1 MALPFPDLWLSRR
14 MGLADGAIPSR
25 AEFEAWL
32 ADRLAELV
40 DHARANSPFY
50 ARHLDGFDGASLR
63 SLDDFSKLPMI
74 TPDLLGAAPERLLC
88 VSQDEIARVVT
99 LTSSGTTGIPKRVF
113 HTGEDLAATTE
124 FFSRGMANMLGAG
137 ETALVFLPGERPG
150 GVGRLL
156 DEALSRFG
164 ARAETFGPLEDAD
177 AALDRCL
184 DLGAT
189 CVVGSPAHLN
199 LLALAYARRGPT
211 HGPIRSALLCWD
223 TVPDAVVRNVAGI
236 PGCRPFRHWGMIET
250 GLGGG
255 VECAPGSGMHLRE
268 ADVYVEIAD
277 QDTGRLLPDGEFGE
291 MVVTTPLRRGMPLIR
306 YRTGD
311 VGRILAGE
319 CVCGS
324 PLKRLDPQVRRV
336 GDGVE
341 LGAGVLRL
349 DELNEL
355 LYGLPGVGDFA
366 ARFDPRFEARRA
378 TNRLSLTICGQVER
392 EDVFAALRTL
402 PGVAAS
408 LDCGALELEI
418 QLRDGR
424 RPAIPGLGKRRLDTG
439 SER

>member
-1 MALPFPDLWLSRR
+1 MTLPFPDLWLSRR
-14 MGLADGAIPSR
+14 MGLAPGAVPSR
-25 AEFEAWL
+25 PEFETWL
-32 ADRLAELV
+32 ADRLGELV

-50 ARHLDGFDGASLR
+50 DRHLAGFDGASVR
-63 SLDDFSKLPMI
+63 SLDDFSRLPTI
-74 TPDLLGAAPERLLC
+74 TPDLLRTEPERLLC
-88 VSQDEIARVVT
+88 ASQDEIARVVT
-99 LTSSGTTGIPKRVF
+99 LNSSGTTGTPKRVF
-113 HTGEDLAATTE
+113 HTAEDLEATTD

-164 ARAETFGPLEDAD
+164 ARAVACGPLEDAD

-184 DLGAT
+184 DLGAA

-199 LLALAYARRGPT
+199 LLALAFARRGLD
-211 HGPIRSALLCWD
+211 HGPVRSALLCWD

-250 GLGGG
+250 GLGGA

-268 ADVYVEIAD
+268 PDVYVEIAD
-277 QDTGRLLPDGEFGE
+277 PDSGARVPDGEFGE

-319 CVCGS
+319 CGCGS
-324 PLKRLDPQVRRV
+324 PLKRLDPLVRRA
-336 GDGVE
+336 GEGVD
-341 LGAGVLRL
+341 LGAGRLRL
-349 DELNEL
+349 EELNEL

-366 ARFDPRFEARRA
+366 ARLAARSAKR
-378 TNRLSLTICGQVER
+378 RLSLTVCGEAAQE
-392 EDVFAALRTL
+392 EISAALRTL

-408 LDCGALELEI
+408 LEAGVLELDI
-418 QLRDGR
+418 TMRDGR
-424 RPAIPGLGKRRLDTG
+424 CPALPGLGKRRLGTG